1 MECKYCVNGAVI
13 HCRDAV
19 DQLNI
24 LMEAALGARGEGLK
38 GKETEG
44 VRERC
49 IVTLIEVI

>member
-1 MECKYCVNGAVI
+1 M
-13 HCRDAV
+13 

-24 LMEAALGARGEGLK
+24 LMEAALGARGGGLK
-38 GKETEG
+38 GREVEG